1 MGMAGGGNSETALR
15 RAHSG
20 GRRGGNWLTLFPLLI
35 IPVLIYNI
43 IGVLGGG
50 GPEGA
55 KAVQDNM
62 MSAALTL
69 PMPSSAVWT
78 VTWGEILVLIA
89 LFLLFVELLKSTG
102 TGTMEIFN
110 HGLSMVVFIIC
121 LIEFLLTPWCATST
135 FFLIMT
141 MSLLDTLAGMIV
153 TIVSARRDVEFDR

>member
-1 MGMAGGGNSETALR
+1 MASNGNSDTALR
-15 RAHSG
+15 RARGG
-20 GRRGGNWLTLFPLLI
+20 GRRGGSWLTLFPLLI
-35 IPVLIYNI
+35 IPVLIYNL
-43 IGVLGGG
+43 IGFLGSG

-55 KAVQDNM
+55 KGVQDTM

-69 PMPSSAVWT
+69 PMPSNISWVIA
-78 VTWGEILVLIA
+78 WGDVLVLIA
-89 LFLLFVELLKSTG
+89 LCLLFVELLKSTG

-121 LIEFLLTPWCATST
+121 LIEFLLVKSFATST

-153 TIVSARRDVEFDR
+153 TIVSARRDVEFER